1 VSGQVGRDRLVWDPL
16 VRALHWGMVASV
28 TVDWLVSEGT
38 VHDCAGYILLA
49 LVALRIV
56 WGFVGPPHARFADF
70 IRSHR
75 STFFTLG

>member
-1 VSGQVGRDRLVWDPL
+1 MSGQVGRDRLVWDPL

-49 LVALRIV
+49 LKRFPVILKHSL
-56 WGFVGPPHARFADF
+56 HA
-70 IRSHR
+70 
-75 STFFTLG
+75 